1 MAKKK
6 AKKKISKKSAV
17 KKIEVKDSKE
27 VTVVGVTEVKEVTDK
42 KQTKNKKEGPV
53 ITVPLVKD
61 SIQRVYVKP
70 KFNYLKAVFVIRQN
84 EGGYQS
90 WG

>member
-6 AKKKISKKSAV
+6 AKKKVSKKSAV

-27 VTVVGVTEVKEVTDK
+27 VTVVGVTEVKKVTDK
-42 KQTKNKKEGPV
+42 KETKNKKEGPV

-61 SIQRVYVKP
+61 SVQRVYVKP
-70 KFNYLKAVFVIRQN
+70 KFNYLKAQGVK
-84 EGGYQS
+84 
-90 WG
+90 

>member
-27 VTVVGVTEVKEVTDK
+27 VTVVGVTEVKKVTDK

-70 KFNYLKAVFVIRQN
+70 KFNYLKAQGVK
-84 EGGYQS
+84 
-90 WG
+90 

>member
-6 AKKKISKKSAV
+6 AKKKVSKKSAV

-27 VTVVGVTEVKEVTDK
+27 VTVVGVTEVKKVTDK

-70 KFNYLKAVFVIRQN
+70 KFNYLKAQGVK
-84 EGGYQS
+84 
-90 WG
+90 

>member
-1 MAKKK
+1 MARKKTKKK
-6 AKKKISKKSAV
+6 VSKKSAV

-27 VTVVGVTEVKEVTDK
+27 VTVVGVTEVKKVTDK

-70 KFNYLKAVFVIRQN
+70 KFNYLKAHGVK
-84 EGGYQS
+84 
-90 WG
+90 

>member
-1 MAKKK
+1 MARKKTKKK
-6 AKKKISKKSAV
+6 VSKKSAV

-27 VTVVGVTEVKEVTDK
+27 VTVVGVTEVKKVTDK

-70 KFNYLKAVFVIRQN
+70 KFNYLKAQGVK
-84 EGGYQS
+84 
-90 WG
+90 

>member
-70 KFNYLKAVFVIRQN
+70 KFNYLKAQGVK
-84 EGGYQS
+84 
-90 WG
+90 

>member
-6 AKKKISKKSAV
+6 AKKKVSKKSAV
-17 KKIEVKDSKE
+17 KKIEVKDS
-27 VTVVGVTEVKEVTDK
+27 KEVTDK

-70 KFNYLKAVFVIRQN
+70 KFNYLKAQGVK
-84 EGGYQS
+84 
-90 WG
+90 